1 MGDCA
6 DNILATLS
14 FNEKTVSFAD
24 IKKELNGYFGA
35 RKNIVVEKARL
46 KKKSAKTVRNNWL
59 LHSRSLQDSRRLQ
72 HYSPKFQAIKKQ
84 NEKKP
89 VKFFSDNTE
98 DYNQPFSLLE
108 LKEALQKS
116 NDTAVGPDDMH

>member
-35 RKNIVVEKARL
+35 RKNIVVERARL
-46 KKKSAKTVRNNWL
+46 KKKSAKTVRNN
-59 LHSRSLQDSRRLQ
+59 
-72 HYSPKFQAIKKQ
+72 
-84 NEKKP
+84 
-89 VKFFSDNTE
+89 
-98 DYNQPFSLLE
+98 
-108 LKEALQKS
+108 
-116 NDTAVGPDDMH
+116 